1 VSFGRRL
8 ALFFLLIA
16 IVPTAALIG
25 ILVFVTHDSAQGKAD
40 ARLSAGLET
49 AQAIYGRHL
58 SQARIEAHRLAKDPE
73 LAIALRSHNARALN
87 SFTQRAVK
95 GPSVVRVEVLDVVG
109 RALSAAGPQDAIA
122 FASVG
127 LTDLGTPVGALR
139 VSTATAAPYVEEVR
153 QLTNRQLVLSRGGST
168 LASTIPPPAAHLE
181 PDETADLTVEGT
193 PYRAHMAAL
202 DRTDDENLLLLGPPK
217 EGGLFGIGGPAL
229 GILIWFL
236 FAAVVLS
243 WGLARTLTRLHARVE
258 AQALTDPL
266 TGLWNRRYMAETLER
281 EVARAQRFRHPI
293 SLIILDVDD
302 FKKINDRDGHL
313 QGDIVLERVA
323 DVVRDV
329 TRSIDVA
336 ARYGG
341 DELALILVETDREGA
356 TVLAER
362 LRERVGATQIP
373 LREDETMGVTLSVGV
388 STIPDSA
395 ADLESLVD
403 AADRALLRSKRAGKN
418 QIRTAP
424 VTRPGRGSGESRRK
438 AEDSGRRSPTGS

>member
-25 ILVFVTHDSAQGKAD
+25 ILVFVSHDSAEGKAD
-40 ARLSAGLET
+40 ARLSAGVET
-49 AQAIYGRHL
+49 AAAVYGRHV
-58 SQARIEAHRLAKDPE
+58 SQAGVEAHRLAKDPE
-73 LAIALRSHNARALN
+73 LAAALRSQDTRALN

-95 GPSVVRVEVLDVVG
+95 GPLVVRVEVVDVAG
-109 RALSAAGPQDAIA
+109 RAFSSAGPQDAIG
-122 FASVG
+122 FARVG

-139 VSTATAAPYVEEVR
+139 VSTTRAGPYVQEVHG
-153 QLTNRQLVLSRGGST
+153 LTNRQLVLSRAGST
-168 LASTIPPPAAHLE
+168 LASTVPPPSTHLE
-181 PDETADLTVEGT
+181 PEDTTDLTVDGAS
-193 PYRAHMAAL
+193 YRAHMFSL
-202 DRTDDENLLLLGPPK
+202 DPADNENLLLLGPPK
-217 EGGLFGIGGPAL
+217 EGGLLGIGGPAL
-229 GILIWFL
+229 AILIWFL
-236 FAAVVLS
+236 VAAVVLA
-243 WGLARTLTRLHARVE
+243 WGLARTLTRLHDRVAE
-258 AQALTDPL
+258 QALTDPL

-281 EVARAQRFRHPI
+281 EVDRAARFRHPI

-302 FKKINDRDGHL
+302 FKKINDREGHM
-313 QGDIVLERVA
+313 QGDIVLEGVA

-341 DELALILVETDREGA
+341 DELALILVETGREGA

-362 LRERVGATQIP
+362 VRERVGRTEIP
-373 LREDETMGVTLSVGV
+373 LREEGTMGVTLSVGV
-388 STIPDSA
+388 ATIPDSA

-424 VTRPGRGSGESRRK
+424 VTRPGGARES
-438 AEDSGRRSPTGS
+438 SGRKTGKSERSPTGR

>member
-25 ILVFVTHDSAQGKAD
+25 ILVFVSHDSAQGKAD

-49 AQAIYGRHL
+49 ASAVYNQHA
-58 SQARIEAHRLAKDPE
+58 SQARTEAHRLAKNPE
-73 LAIALRSHNARALN
+73 LAIALRSHDARALN
-87 SFTQRAVK
+87 AFTQRAAK
-95 GPSVVRVEVLDVVG
+95 GPTLVRVEVLDISG
-109 RALSAAGPQDAIA
+109 RVLSAAGPQDAIA
-122 FASVG
+122 FARVG

-139 VSTATAAPYVEEVR
+139 VSTTTAGPYVEEVR
-153 QLTNRQLVLSRGGST
+153 GLTNRELVLGRGGST
-168 LASTIPPPAAHLE
+168 LASTIPPPSTQLE
-181 PDETADLTVEGT
+181 PDQTADLTVDGAD
-193 PYRAHMAAL
+193 YRAHMFPL
-202 DRTDDENLLLLGPPK
+202 DPADHETLLVLGPPK
-217 EGGLFGIGGPAL
+217 EGGLLGIGGPAL
-229 GILIWFL
+229 AILIWFL
-236 FAAVVLS
+236 IAAVVLA
-243 WGLARTLTRLHARVE
+243 WGLARTLTRLHDRVA

-281 EVARAQRFRHPI
+281 EVDRAARFRHPI

-302 FKKINDRDGHL
+302 FKKINDREGHL
-313 QGDIVLERVA
+313 QGDIVLESVA
-323 DVVRDV
+323 DAVRDV

-341 DELALILVETDREGA
+341 DELALILVETGREGA

-373 LREDETMGVTLSVGV
+373 LREDGTMSVTLSVGV

-424 VTRPGRGSGESRRK
+424 VTRPKSASGSSRRK
-438 AEDSGRRSPTGS
+438 ADDNERSPAGG